1 MSRFRLA
8 IGFITGIAI
17 SIHYATSAIAKAVI
31 SAAEIQRSANPV
43 TVQVIGYGENGSQA
57 GSGVVIAKQGD
68 TYAVLTNRHVVCAL
82 NLQGQCDGSLK
93 FQVRASNGQR
103 YPISDIYVFEQAAG
117 IPDVAVVMFRSPVNH
132 SVATLGDS
140 NQLKKRDLIW
150 INGYPGRPN
159 TEFGKEPIAFQKGFF
174 SSRLTDPHSEGYT
187 LSFAMI
193 AAPGMSGSPI
203 FDASG
208 RVVAIFGETGEPG
221 FLSGISTNLVLELI
235 KRSPALALLKPQV
248 DRSALTGTR
257 PQLGTPQT
265 AEDYFLRGVS
275 QLEQNQVQ
283 AALSDLSS
291 SIALDP
297 NLMIAYRSRAQ
308 IRGAL
313 GDRSGA
319 LRDFDQVLRLDP
331 DRTDALDAR
340 AQLRLQWDDLKGAIA
355 DLSEAIA
362 IDPDSP
368 GLIFNRAMTY
378 SRLGNYQAS
387 VEDFTRG
394 ILLQPK
400 DAVAYR
406 ERGRSY
412 LGLQQLPKA
421 IEDLNRSI
429 KLDPNSAVTYDL
441 RCFVRVGINDYRG
454 ALSDCNT
461 AIALNPKYALAYA
474 DRGYVWLGLNEPQKA
489 IEDADRAIRL
499 NANLPE
505 PYTVQALAYE
515 RTGEVQRA
523 IAAYE
528 SVIRLMK
535 QSGQMDTKAYEGIAE
550 SIAQLRTKVKTR

>member
-1 MSRFRLA
+1 MSRFRLN
-8 IGFITGIAI
+8 IGFLAGISIAI
-17 SIHYATSAIAKAVI
+17 TQATSAIAASVI
-31 SAAEIQRSANPV
+31 SPAEIRKNAQPI
-43 TVQVIGYGENGSQA
+43 TVQVIGYGQDGSQA

-82 NLQGQCDGSLK
+82 DLQGKCDRALQ
-93 FQVRASNGQR
+93 FQVRTSDGQR
-103 YPISDIYVFEQAAG
+103 YPISDIYVFEKVDG
-117 IPDVAVVMFRSPVNH
+117 IPDVAVVVFRSLVNYPT
-132 SVATLGDS
+132 ATFGDS
-140 NQLKKRDLIW
+140 EQLKNRDLIW

-174 SSRLTDPHSEGYT
+174 SARMPDPHSEGYT
-187 LSFAMI
+187 LSLAMV

-208 RVVAIFGETGEPG
+208 RVVAIFGQTGEPG
-221 FLSGISTNLVLELI
+221 FLAGISTNLVLELM
-235 KRSPALALLKPQV
+235 KQSPALAVLSPHV
-248 DRSALTGTR
+248 DRSTLTGTR

-275 QLEQNQVQ
+275 QLERNQVQ
-283 AALSDLSS
+283 AALTDLSKA
-291 SIALDP
+291 IELDS

-308 IRGAL
+308 LRGFL
-313 GDRSGA
+313 GDRTGA
-319 LRDFDQVLRLDP
+319 LRDFDHVLRLNP

-340 AQLRLQWDDLKGAIA
+340 AQLRLQWNDLTGAIA
-355 DLSEAIA
+355 DLSEAIKLS
-362 IDPDSP
+362 PQSP

-387 VEDFTRG
+387 VDDFTRG

-429 KLDPNSAVTYDL
+429 ELDPNSAVSYDL
-441 RCFVRVGINDYRG
+441 RCFVRLGVDDYRG
-454 ALSDCNT
+454 AMSDCNA
-461 AIALNPKYALAYA
+461 AIRLNPNYALAYA
-474 DRGYVWLGLNEPQKA
+474 DRGFAWLGLNQPQKA
-489 IEDADRAIRL
+489 IDDANTAIRL
-499 NANLPE
+499 NSNLAE
-505 PYTVQALAYE
+505 PYTVQAIAYE
-515 RTGEVQRA
+515 RIGDFQRA

-535 QSGQMDTKAYEGIAE
+535 ENGQMDSKAYQGISA
-550 SIAQLRTKVKTR
+550 SIAQLRAKVKSR

>member
-1 MSRFRLA
+1 MSRFRFT
-8 IGFITGIAI
+8 IGFLAGLAVSI
-17 SIHYATSAIAKAVI
+17 SSATSAIAKAVL
-31 SAAEIQRSANPV
+31 SPAEIQKSAQPI
-43 TVQVIGYGENGSQA
+43 TVQVIGYGQTGSQA

-68 TYAVLTNRHVVCAL
+68 TYAVLTNRHVICSL
-82 NLQGQCDGSLK
+82 DLQGKCDRSLQ
-93 FQVRASNGQR
+93 FQVRASDGQR
-103 YPISDIYVFEQAAG
+103 YPIKDIYVFEQVDG
-117 IPDVAVVMFRSPVNH
+117 IPDVAVVMFRSSVNYPI
-132 SVATLGDS
+132 ATFGDS
-140 NQLKKRDLIW
+140 EQLKNRDLIW

-174 SSRLTDPHSEGYT
+174 SSRMADPHSEGYT

-208 RVVAIFGETGEPG
+208 RVVAIFGQTGEPG
-221 FLSGISTNLVLELI
+221 FLAGISTNLVLELM
-235 KRSPALALLKPQV
+235 KQSPALALLAPTV
-248 DRSALTGTR
+248 DRSTLTGTR

-275 QLEQNQVQ
+275 QLEQDQTQ
-283 AALSDLSS
+283 AALNDLSKA
-291 SIALDP
+291 IELDP

-308 IRGAL
+308 IRGEL

-340 AQLRLQWDDLKGAIA
+340 AQLRLQWGDLRGAIA
-355 DLSEAIA
+355 DFSEAIKL
-362 IDPDSP
+362 DSQSP
-368 GLIFNRAMTY
+368 GLLFNRAMTY

-387 VEDFTRG
+387 VDDFTRG

-429 KLDPNSAVTYDL
+429 ELDPKSAVTYDL
-441 RCFVRVGINDYRG
+441 RCFVRLGLDDYRG

-461 AIALNPKYALAYA
+461 AIELNPNFALAYA
-474 DRGYVWLGLNEPQKA
+474 DRGYAWLGLNEPQKA
-489 IEDADRAIRL
+489 IDDAKTALRL
-499 NANLPE
+499 NSKLAE
-505 PYTVQALAYE
+505 PYTVQAIAYE
-515 RTGEVQRA
+515 RMGDFQNA
-523 IAAYE
+523 IVAYE
-528 SVIRLMK
+528 SVIRWMK
-535 QSGQMDTKAYEGIAE
+535 ENGQMDSKAYQGIST
-550 SIAQLRTKVKTR
+550 SIAQLRAKVKSR